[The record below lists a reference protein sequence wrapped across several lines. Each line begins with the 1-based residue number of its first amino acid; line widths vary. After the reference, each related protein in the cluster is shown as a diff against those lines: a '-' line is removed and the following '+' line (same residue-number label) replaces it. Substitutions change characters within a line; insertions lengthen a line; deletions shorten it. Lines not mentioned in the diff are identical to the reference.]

1 MGTLGT
7 MATDAEIRIDYDK
20 LRKDRLRKM
29 QEQIKKDKL
38 GALLAFDH
46 DAIRYITSTKLND
59 WMNNKLARA
68 TLVSADQDPIL
79 YEAGSAIEAKK
90 KLCPWIADRIF
101 PFTGGAMRGSF
112 PAPVVKQHAKNFAKE
127 LKSILT
133 EWGVEK
139 EPLGVDITEIPFILA
154 LQEEGLKV
162 VDGQQTILEAQKI
175 KTKEEVDLIE
185 MSIAIDE
192 AAFWEVITHAKP
204 GVTENELNGL
214 MRKRIYELGAE
225 EIQNINVITGN
236 RSHPHPHDASDRM
249 LRMGD
254 MIFIDIVSVFNGY
267 HTCYYQSFVV
277 GPPSQQQLDIYR
289 TTYDWLF
296 DAAKLLKPGVST
308 ADIARQWPEAHT
320 LGLNNEAEA
329 FALELGHGIGITH
342 WAKPVISRWFS
353 IDHPEILEEGM
364 VFALETYNGS
374 GNDAA
379 RIEEMFVIEKDGA
392 RQLSKFPSKEL
403 ISVPTAGNLL
413 PRG

>member
-1 MGTLGT
+1 MGILGT
-7 MATDAEIRIDYDK
+7 MATDCEIRIDYDK
-20 LRKDRLRKM
+20 LRKDRLKKM
-29 QEQIKKDKL
+29 QDQIRKDKL
-38 GALLAFDH
+38 GAILAFDH

-68 TLVSADQDPIL
+68 TLVSADNPPIL

-112 PAPVVKQHAKNFAKE
+112 PREVVFNHARNFAKE
-127 LKSILT
+127 VKKILT

-139 EPLGVDITEIPFILA
+139 EPFGLDITEIPFILA
-154 LQEEGLKV
+154 LQAEGLNV
-162 VDGQQTILEAQKI
+162 VDAQQTILEAQKI
-175 KTKEEVDLIE
+175 KTKEEIDLIE

-192 AAFWEVITHAKP
+192 AAFWEVIAHAKP
-204 GVTENELNGL
+204 GVTENQLNGL
-214 MRKRIYELGAE
+214 MRQRIYELGGE
-225 EIQNINVITGN
+225 EIQNINVISGN
-236 RSHPHPHDASDRM
+236 RSFPHPHDASDRM

-277 GPPSQQQLDIYR
+277 GPPSEKQKEIYR
-289 TTYDWLF
+289 RTYDWLF
-296 DAAKLLKPGVST
+296 AAADLLKPGVST
-308 ADIARQWPEAHT
+308 ADIARQWPEAHE
-320 LGLNNEAEA
+320 LGLESEAAA

-353 IDHPEILEEGM
+353 LDYPEILEEGM
-364 VFALETYNGS
+364 VFALETYSGE

-403 ISVPTAGNLL
+403 ISTPNVGSVL
-413 PRG
+413 PR

>member
-1 MGTLGT
+1 MGILGT
-7 MATDAEIRIDYDK
+7 MATDCEIRIDYDK
-20 LRKDRLRKM
+20 LRKDRLKKM
-29 QEQIKKDKL
+29 QDQIRKDKL
-38 GALLAFDH
+38 GAILAFDH

-68 TLVSADQDPIL
+68 TLVSADQLPIL

-112 PAPVVKQHAKNFAKE
+112 PKEVVFKHAKNFAKE
-127 LKSILT
+127 IRKILT
-133 EWGVEK
+133 EWGVEN
-139 EPLGVDITEIPFILA
+139 EPLGLDITEIPFILA
-154 LQEEGLKV
+154 LQEEGLNV
-162 VDGQQTILEAQKI
+162 VDAQQTILEAQKI
-175 KTKEEVDLIE
+175 KTKEEIDLIE

-192 AAFWEVITHAKP
+192 AAFFEVIEHAKP
-204 GVTENELNGL
+204 GVTENQLNGL
-214 MRKRIYELGAE
+214 MRKRIYELGGE
-225 EIQNINVITGN
+225 EIQNINVISGN

-277 GPPSQQQLDIYR
+277 GPPSENQLKIYR
-289 TTYDWLF
+289 QTYDWLF
-296 DAAKLLKPGVST
+296 AAAALLKPGVST
-308 ADIARQWPEAHT
+308 ADIAMQWPEAAE
-320 LGLNNEAEA
+320 LGLESEAAA

-353 IDHPEILEEGM
+353 IEYPEILEEGM
-364 VFALETYNGS
+364 VFALETYCGE

-392 RQLSKFPSKEL
+392 RQLSKFPSKHL
-403 ISVPTAGNLL
+403 ISTPNVGNIL
-413 PRG
+413 PR

>member
-1 MGTLGT
+1 MGILGT
-7 MATDAEIRIDYDK
+7 MATDCEIRIDYDK
-20 LRKDRLRKM
+20 LRKDRLKKM
-29 QEQIKKDKL
+29 QDQLRKDGL
-38 GALLAFDH
+38 GSLLAFDH

-68 TLVSADQDPIL
+68 CLVSADQLPIL

-112 PAPVVKQHAKNFAKE
+112 PAPVVFEHARNFAKQI
-127 LKSILT
+127 KSILT

-139 EPLGVDITEIPFILA
+139 EPIGMDITEIPFILA
-154 LQEEGLKV
+154 MQAEGLNV

-175 KTKEEVDLIE
+175 KTKEEIDLIE

-192 AAFWEVITHAKP
+192 AAFFDVIRETRP
-204 GVTENELNGL
+204 GIKESDINGL
-214 MRKRIYELGAE
+214 LRKRIYELGGE
-225 EIQNINVITGN
+225 EIQNINVISGN
-236 RSHPHPHDASDRM
+236 RSYPHPHDASDRM

-254 MIFIDIVSVFNGY
+254 MLFIDIVSVFNGY

-277 GPPSQQQLDIYR
+277 GPPSQKQLDIYAQA
-289 TTYDWLF
+289 YDWLF
-296 DAAKLLKPGVST
+296 SAAEMLKPGVST
-308 ADIARQWPEAHT
+308 ADIARRWPEAHS
-320 LGLNNEAEA
+320 LGLESEAAA

-353 IDHPEILEEGM
+353 IEHPEILEEGM
-364 VFALETYNGS
+364 VFALETYCGE

-379 RIEEMFVIEKDGA
+379 RIEEMFVVEKDGY
-392 RQLSKFPSKEL
+392 RQLSKFPSKKL
-403 ISVPTAGNLL
+403 ISCPNVGNIL
-413 PRG
+413 PY

>member
-1 MGTLGT
+1 MMGTLGT
-7 MATDAEIRIDYDK
+7 LATDCEIRIDYDK
-20 LRKDRLRKM
+20 LRKDRLRKT
-29 QEQIKKDKL
+29 QEQIKKDNL

-68 TLVSADQDPIL
+68 TLVAADRDPIL

-112 PAPVVKQHAKNFAKE
+112 PEPVVYDHAKQFAKK

-139 EPLGVDITEIPFILA
+139 EPLGIDITEIPFILA
-154 LQEEGLKV
+154 LQEEGINV
-162 VDGQQTILEAQKI
+162 VDGQQTILNAQTI

-192 AAFWEVITHAKP
+192 AAFWKVIEFTRP
-204 GVTENELNGL
+204 GVSENEINGL
-214 MRKRIYELGAE
+214 IRKTIYDLGGE
-225 EIQNINVITGN
+225 EIQNINVISGN
-236 RSHPHPHDASDRM
+236 RSFPHPHDASDRM

-254 MIFIDIVSVFNGY
+254 MLYIDIVSVFNGY
-267 HTCYYQSFVV
+267 HTCYYQTFVV
-277 GPPSQQQLDIYR
+277 GKPNRNQLENYKIV
-289 TTYDWLF
+289 YDWLF
-296 DAAKLLKPGVST
+296 SAAEMLKPGVST
-308 ADIARQWPEAHT
+308 ADIAKQWPEAHT
-320 LGLNNEAEA
+320 LGLSSEAEA

-379 RIEEMFVIEKDGA
+379 RIEEMFVIEKDGY
-392 RQLSKFPSKEL
+392 RQLSKFPSKNL
-403 ISVPTAGNLL
+403 ISCPNVGNIL
-413 PRG
+413 P

>member
-1 MGTLGT
+1 MGILGT
-7 MATDAEIRIDYDK
+7 MATDCEIRIDYDK
-20 LRKDRLRKM
+20 LRKDRLKKM
-29 QEQIKKDKL
+29 QDQIRKDKL
-38 GALLAFDH
+38 GAILAFDH

-68 TLVSADQDPIL
+68 TLVCADQPPIL

-112 PAPVVKQHAKNFAKE
+112 PREVVFSHAKNFAKE
-127 LKSILT
+127 IKKILT
-133 EWGVEK
+133 DWGVEK
-139 EPLGVDITEIPFILA
+139 QPLGLDITEIPFILA
-154 LQEEGLKV
+154 LQEEGINV
-162 VDGQQTILEAQKI
+162 VDAQQTILEAQKI
-175 KTKEEVDLIE
+175 KTKEEIDLIE

-192 AAFWEVITHAKP
+192 AAFWEVIAHAKP
-204 GVTENELNGL
+204 GVTENQLNGL
-214 MRKRIYELGAE
+214 MRQKIYELGGE
-225 EIQNINVITGN
+225 EIQNINVISGN
-236 RSHPHPHDASDRM
+236 RSYPHPHDASDRM

-277 GPPSQQQLDIYR
+277 GPPSKKQLEIYR
-289 TTYDWLF
+289 RTYDWLF
-296 DAAKLLKPGVST
+296 AAADLLKPGVST
-308 ADIARQWPEAHT
+308 ADVAKQWPEAHE
-320 LGLNNEAEA
+320 LGLESEAAA

-353 IDHPEILEEGM
+353 LDHPEILEEGM
-364 VFALETYNGS
+364 VFALETYSGE

-403 ISVPTAGNLL
+403 ISTPNVGNIL
-413 PRG
+413 PR

>member
-1 MGTLGT
+1 

-68 TLVSADQDPIL
+68 TLESADKDPIL

-112 PAPVVKQHAKNFAKE
+112 PRPVVYEHAKKFAKE
-127 LKSILT
+127 LKRILT

-139 EPLGVDITEIPFILA
+139 EPLGIDITEIPFILA
-154 LQEEGLKV
+154 LQEEGIHV

-175 KTKEEVDLIE
+175 KTKEEIDLIE
-185 MSIAIDE
+185 LSIAIDE
-192 AAFWEVITHAKP
+192 AAFWEVISHAKP

-214 MRKRIYELGAE
+214 MRKRIYELGGE

-236 RSHPHPHDASDRM
+236 RSYPHPHDASDRM

-277 GPPSQQQLDIYR
+277 GPPSRTQLDIYR

-296 DAAKLLKPGVST
+296 SAAEMLKPGVST

-353 IDHPEILEEGM
+353 IDHPETLEEGM

-392 RQLSKFPSKEL
+392 RQLSKFPSKNL
-403 ISVPTAGNLL
+403 ISVPTAGNIL
-413 PRG
+413 PPVE

>member
-7 MATDAEIRIDYDK
+7 MATDCEIRIDYAK

-29 QEQIKKDKL
+29 QDQIKKDRL
-38 GALLAFDH
+38 GSILAFDH

-68 TLVSADQDPIL
+68 CLVSADQEPIL
-79 YEAGSAIEAKK
+79 YEAGSAIAAKK
-90 KLCPWIADRIF
+90 ERCPWIADRIF

-112 PAPVVKQHAKNFAKE
+112 PAPVVFEHAKNFAKE
-127 LKSILT
+127 IKSILT
-133 EWGVEK
+133 EWRVEK
-139 EPLGVDITEIPFILA
+139 EPLGIDITEIPFILA
-154 LQEEGLKV
+154 LQAEGLNV
-162 VDGQQTILEAQKI
+162 VDAQQTILEAQKI

-192 AAFWEVITHAKP
+192 AAFFEVIQAAKP

-214 MRKRIYELGAE
+214 MRKRIYELGGE
-225 EIQNINVITGN
+225 EIQNINVISGN
-236 RSHPHPHDASDRM
+236 RSYPHPHDASDRM

-277 GPPSQQQLDIYR
+277 GPPSQKQLDIYAQA
-289 TTYDWLF
+289 YDWLF
-296 DAAKLLKPGVST
+296 SAAEMLKPGVST
-308 ADIARQWPEAHT
+308 ADIARKWPEAQS
-320 LGLNNEAEA
+320 LGLKNEAEA

-353 IDHPEILEEGM
+353 LEHPEILEEGM
-364 VFALETYNGS
+364 VFALETYNGE

-379 RIEEMFVIEKDGA
+379 RIEEMFVVEKDGY
-392 RQLSKFPSKEL
+392 RQLSKFPSKNL
-403 ISVPTAGNLL
+403 ISCPNVGNIL
-413 PRG
+413 PS